1 MTALYSDIIFGPIH
15 SRRLGLSLG
24 VNLLPTQSK
33 LCSFDCIYCECGWNA
48 EHPGARRF
56 NSREDVRTMLGA
68 TLRQMVSEGTPPDVI
83 TFAGNGEPTMHP
95 DFEAIIDD
103 TIVLRDE
110 ICPSAR
116 ISVLSNAT
124 QIGRESVRRAL
135 RRVDN
140 NILKLDS
147 AFDDT
152 VRLINNPCGTYSV
165 AEVVKNMKLFD
176 GQMILQTMFLR
187 GECEG
192 RTVDNTTERE
202 VAAWLKLVEEI
213 RPRQVMVYSL
223 DRDTP
228 CKTLQKVPAKICR
241 RSLPGS
247 RRWESPARW
256 RNAKKNDGGISD
268 PFEEFVDRT
277 LFIVCIIEGAK
288 ILSVSCYIVCFALVG
303 TFRM

>member
-1 MTALYSDIIFGPIH
+1 M
-15 SRRLGLSLG
+15 
-24 VNLLPTQSK
+24 
-33 LCSFDCIYCECGWNA
+33 
-48 EHPGARRF
+48 
-56 NSREDVRTMLGA
+56 
-68 TLRQMVSEGTPPDVI
+68 
-83 TFAGNGEPTMHP
+83 
-95 DFEAIIDD
+95 
-103 TIVLRDE
+103 
-110 ICPSAR
+110 
-116 ISVLSNAT
+116 LSNAT

-213 RPRQVMVYSL
+213 RPRQVMVSVQNL
-223 DRDTP
+223 
-228 CKTLQKVPAKICR
+228 A
-241 RSLPGS
+241 
-247 RRWESPARW
+247 ESPPRRFAGDRCPG
-256 RNAKKNDGGISD
+256 RGAGNPLLGGVTQRRTTGEFQTPSKNLSIG
-268 PFEEFVDRT
+268 RY
-277 LFIVCIIEGAK
+277 L
-288 ILSVSCYIVCFALVG
+288 LSVL
-303 TFRM
+303 